1 MQELQQFE
9 QKVLKSK
16 RYAYR
21 NIAITAFLTVG
32 ISLSVL
38 SYSDFDYTRAEEV
51 IKDVA
56 QDVIDIISVDN
67 GEETGVTVTV
77 IEEKP
82 IIKVEKLSN
91 LAPEMPVV
99 APVVIPVTVAVDI
112 PIVDPIDDKKPKVK
126 NQEPVSN
133 NKTNTGLVGGGIKE
147 DAEEIVKKSTD
158 DTAEETSDEN
168 SVGDGHVR
176 PENEETDVTPTDTI
190 TDITTQADAP
200 EDPVE
205 DTIDE
210 EPKIDNKTNT
220 GLIGGG

>member
-133 NKTNTGLVGGGIKE
+133 NKTNTGLVGGG
-147 DAEEIVKKSTD
+147 VKKEVEDVIQSVIDLIENEFVTD
-158 DTAEETSDEN
+158 IAPINTSEKISDEN

-205 DTIDE
+205 DTI
-210 EPKIDNKTNT
+210 
-220 GLIGGG
+220 